1 MNRAQRIWLATILLA
16 IGILLPF
23 LAFQWRNSQPS
34 AYDDRALYF
43 FSSSSHD
50 ESSLSD
56 EEIAQIMRGRDIN
69 QLSADEL
76 IQLYR
81 GFQRRSGI
89 YIRHQWGTAAF
100 VWGGLLPLFLIAA
113 SGFILLGRPPQRR

>member
-1 MNRAQRIWLATILLA
+1 MAGHNSSGHWYLASVL
-16 IGILLPF
+16 GLPVEKF
-23 LAFQWRNSQPS
+23 SIFCT
-34 AYDDRALYF
+34 YDDRALYI

-56 EEIAQIMRGRDIN
+56 EEIAQITRGRDIN